1 MVQLLCSTH
10 VVFAYVTMAFQLLHA
25 SERLCHIIYIYSG
38 YKQIKRE
45 VKNPY
50 YTYIINKEAI
60 WKSSLYIE
68 FEWLHRE
75 TIVCTSVQP

>member
-10 VVFAYVTMAFQLLHA
+10 VVVAYVRNYGFSTSACFRKTA
-25 SERLCHIIYIYSG
+25 SYYIYSG

-75 TIVCTSVQP
+75 TIVCTSVQL